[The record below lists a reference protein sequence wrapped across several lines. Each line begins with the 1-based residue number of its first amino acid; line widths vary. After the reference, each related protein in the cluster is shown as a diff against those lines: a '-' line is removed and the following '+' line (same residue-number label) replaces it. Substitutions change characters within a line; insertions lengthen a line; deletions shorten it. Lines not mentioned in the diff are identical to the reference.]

1 MISERGNEGNKIMR
15 KFFNLILTISLLGV
29 LSFLPVKAQTN
40 ACAQLKVTTS
50 PADYGNIGK
59 VAFTRQTIQNPIS
72 GAPAPVTVFLPN
84 NASATNKVPVIF
96 FAHGFGGFNYQVYEG
111 LLNQLASNGY
121 AVVFAPYNVIAATH
135 AARYDQ
141 LWKGFQ
147 AAVAQYGNVLDI
159 SKIGVAGHSYG
170 AGAVPEMARRAIAE
184 GWGASDIFLFVMA
197 AWYSWGTD
205 YTSIPARAKLVVQI
219 YWDDGTNEHLISQN
233 DIWNRLPQITER
245 RWQVIRTST
254 NCACTLIGGHGVPV
268 TADVSTNSGGYTNAH
283 DLWGVW
289 RRIHALADYTFN
301 RNQAAKNIAF
311 GDDANMGK
319 WRFCTKRPVTP
330 MEAANAPVVNT
341 SQSATWRWSQKCLAA
356 DSGFPCS

>member
-1 MISERGNEGNKIMR
+1 MR
-15 KFFNLILTISLLGV
+15 KFFSLFFIISFLGV
-29 LSFLPVKAQTN
+29 LSVLPIKAQTN

-50 PADYGNIGK
+50 PTDYGSVGK
-59 VAFTRQTIQNPIS
+59 VAFTRQTIQTQIS

-96 FAHGFGGFNYQVYEG
+96 FAHGFGGFYYQVYEG

-121 AVVFAPYNVIAATH
+121 AVVFAPYNSIAPTH

-147 AAVAQYGNVLDI
+147 AAVTQYGNVLDT

-170 AGAVPEMARRAIAE
+170 GGAVPEMARRAIAQ
-184 GWGASDIFLFVMA
+184 GWGANDIFLFVMA

-205 YTSIPARAKLVVQI
+205 YSSIPARAKLVVQI

-245 RWQVIRTST
+245 KWQVIRASR
-254 NCACTLIGGHGVPV
+254 NCSCTLNAGHSLPV
-268 TADVSTNSGGYTNAH
+268 TAELPNSSDDGTDAY
-283 DLWGVW
+283 DIWGVW
-289 RRIHALADYTFN
+289 RRMHALADYTFN
-301 RNQAAKNIAF
+301 RNQAAKNVAF

-319 WRFCTKRPVTP
+319 WRFCSKRPVTP
-330 MEAANAPVVNT
+330 MEAVNAPVINT
-341 SQSATWRWSQKCLAA
+341 SQSATWRWSLKCLAA
-356 DSGFPCS
+356 DSGFPCQ

>member
-1 MISERGNEGNKIMR
+1 MR
-15 KFFNLILTISLLGV
+15 KFFNLILTITFLSI
-29 LSFLPVKAQTN
+29 LSFLPVRAQADT
-40 ACAQLKVTTS
+40 CAQLKVTTS
-50 PADYGNIGK
+50 PADYGSAGK
-59 VAFTRQTIQNPIS
+59 IAFTRHTIQTPIS
-72 GAPAPVTVFLPN
+72 GAPAPVTIFLPN
-84 NASATNKVPVIF
+84 TASASSKVPVIF

-121 AVVFAPYNVIAATH
+121 AVVFAPYNVIAASH
-135 AARYDQ
+135 AARYEQ

-147 AAVAQYGNVLDI
+147 AAVAQYGNVLDT

-170 AGAVPEMARRAIAE
+170 GGAVPEIARRAIAE
-184 GWGASDIFLFVMA
+184 GWGANDVFLFVMA

-205 YTSIPARAKLVVQI
+205 YSSIPARAKLVVQI

-245 RWQVIRTST
+245 RWQVIRTAT
-254 NCACTLIGGHGVPV
+254 NCNCTLIGGHGVPV
-268 TADVSTNSGGYTNAH
+268 TADVSIDSGGGTNGH

-319 WRFCTKRPVTP
+319 WRFCSKRPVTP
-330 MEAANAPVVNT
+330 MEAATSPVVNAN
-341 SQSATWRWSQKCLAA
+341 QNATWRWSLKCLAA
-356 DSGFPCS
+356 DAGFPCS

>member
-1 MISERGNEGNKIMR
+1 MR

-29 LSFLPVKAQTN
+29 SSFLPVKAQTN

>member
-1 MISERGNEGNKIMR
+1 MR

>member
-1 MISERGNEGNKIMR
+1 MR
-15 KFFNLILTISLLGV
+15 RFFNLFLIVSFLGV
-29 LSFLPVKAQTN
+29 FFDLPIKAQTN
-40 ACAQLKVTTS
+40 ACGQLKVAMS
-50 PADYGNIGK
+50 PTDYGSVGK
-59 VAFTRQTIQNPIS
+59 VAFTRQTIQAQIS
-72 GAPAPVTVFLPN
+72 GAPAPVTIFLPN

-96 FAHGFGGFNYQVYEG
+96 FAHGFGGFFYQVYEG

-121 AVVFAPYNVIAATH
+121 AVVFAPYNSIAGTH

-147 AAVAQYGNVLDI
+147 AAVAQYGNVLDT

-184 GWGASDIFLFVMA
+184 GWGGNNIFLFVMA

-205 YTSIPARAKLVVQI
+205 YSSIPARTKLVVQI

-233 DIWNRLPQITER
+233 DIWNRLPQITEK
-245 RWQVIRTST
+245 RWQVIRASS
-254 NCACTLIGGHGVPV
+254 NCSCTLNAGHSLPV
-268 TADVSTNSGGYTNAH
+268 TAELPNSSDDGTDTH

-301 RNQAAKNIAF
+301 HNQAAKNIAF

-319 WRFCTKRPVTP
+319 WRFCTKRPITP
-330 MEAANAPVVNT
+330 MQATNTPVVNT
-341 SQSATWRWSQKCLAA
+341 NQSATWRWSLKCLAA
-356 DSGFPCS
+356 DSGFPCQ

>member
-1 MISERGNEGNKIMR
+1 MR

-135 AARYDQ
+135 GARYDQ

-205 YTSIPARAKLVVQI
+205 YTSIPARAKLVVQM

>member
-1 MISERGNEGNKIMR
+1 MR
-15 KFFNLILTISLLGV
+15 KFFNLIFII
-29 LSFLPVKAQTN
+29 SFLGIFFVLQIEAQTN
-40 ACAQLKVTTS
+40 PCAQLKATTS
-50 PADYGNIGK
+50 PTDYGSIGK
-59 VAFTRQTIQNPIS
+59 VAFTRQTIQAQIS

-84 NASATNKVPVIF
+84 NASVTNKVPVIF
-96 FAHGFGGFNYQVYEG
+96 FAHGFGGFYYQVYEG

-121 AVVFAPYNVIAATH
+121 AVVFAPYNSIALTH

-147 AAVAQYGNVLDI
+147 AAVAQYGNVLDT
-159 SKIGVAGHSYG
+159 SKIGIAGHSYG

-184 GWGASDIFLFVMA
+184 GWGGSDIFLFVMA

-205 YTSIPARAKLVVQI
+205 YSSIPARAKLVVQI

-245 RWQVIRTST
+245 KWQVIRAAS
-254 NCACTLIGGHGVPV
+254 NCSCTLSAGHSVPV
-268 TADVSTNSGGYTNAH
+268 TAELPNSSDDGTDAH

-311 GDDANMGK
+311 GDDANMGR
-319 WRFCTKRPVTP
+319 WRFCAKRPITP
-330 MEAANAPVVNT
+330 MQASSIPVINAN
-341 SQSATWRWSQKCLAA
+341 QSATWRWSLKCHAA
-356 DSGFPCS
+356 DSGFPCQ

>member
-1 MISERGNEGNKIMR
+1 MR

-40 ACAQLKVTTS
+40 ACVQLKVTTS

-330 MEAANAPVVNT
+330 MEAANAPVVNM